1 MKTPMPFI
9 FFPEMHADGSGTY
22 QWFSGRYKITRY
34 EAYETQDTIS
44 KEKYAAYYKPDGW
57 VNWGMC
63 VEQATKFYYSLEEA
77 QAACA
82 RHAVRSAQDMERA
95 ESEG

>member
-1 MKTPMPFI
+1 MPFI

-22 QWFSGRYKITRY
+22 QWISGRYKITRY
-34 EAYETQDTIS
+34 EAYETQETIS

-57 VNWGMC
+57 KNWGMC

-77 QAACA
+77 KAACE
-82 RHAVRSAQDMERA
+82 RHAVIGDYRYH
-95 ESEG
+95 G